1 MPPLRPVP
9 SGTGRNGGKGRLWR
23 VRGSRGRRG
32 SVVGVAPSSAIAIG
46 HRPQTVARGRC
57 LGVTGVTLRPVE
69 GCSGSYTLRTK
80 QPQPDPI
87 SRGVSVAFGWGVNFV
102 TPRYERQQLA
112 AARTGVVNAQ

>member
-23 VRGSRGRRG
+23 ARGSGRRRG
-32 SVVGVAPSSAIAIG
+32 SVVGVAPSSATALE
-46 HRPQTVARGRC
+46 HRPQTVARGRL

-80 QPQPDPI
+80 AQSPVQPQP
-87 SRGVSVAFGWGVNFV
+87 G
-102 TPRYERQQLA
+102 PRSA
-112 AARTGVVNAQ
+112 AGLV